1 MGRHADAPVTAMGL
15 RRIAQLAGLTGGI
28 AWVLASVLDV
38 GTADDVLRGL
48 GAVLVTVALLGL
60 GLLLVKSD
68 VMVLRVFVAIALP
81 TLVWGVV
88 ALLRDSVSQSV
99 VDVVFGAA
107 VAVISAVM
115 LTRHSD
121 RRRTTL

>member
-1 MGRHADAPVTAMGL
+1 MGRHADAPVTTTD
-15 RRIAQLAGLTGGI
+15 RRRTAQLAGLTGGI
-28 AWVLASVLDV
+28 AWVLASFLDA
-38 GTADDVLRGL
+38 GTVADALRWV
-48 GAVLVTVALLGL
+48 GAVLITVALVRLGL
-60 GLLLVKSD
+60 ALVKSD

-88 ALLRDSVSQSV
+88 SLLRESTSRSV

-115 LTRHSD
+115 LTRRSE
-121 RRRTTL
+121 RSRATL

>member
-1 MGRHADAPVTAMGL
+1 MGRHADAPVTAMDL

-28 AWVLASVLDV
+28 AWVLASVLDA
-38 GTADDVLRGL
+38 GTAGDVLRGL

-121 RRRTTL
+121 RRRATL